1 MLQDAGHRPDF
12 PTIQQRL
19 ARFASETFQC
29 SADDALRAKHL
40 KERALLD
47 QILPPKVHPHALL
60 HHTLTMFCH
69 LQILDLC
76 TSKHCTCLTQVH
88 HDCHMIVTKGSCML

>member
-1 MLQDAGHRPDF
+1 MLQDAAQRPDF

-19 ARFASETFQC
+19 ARFASDVFQC

-47 QILPPKVHPHALL
+47 QILPPKVHSHALL
-60 HHTLTMFCH
+60 HQTLNVDC
-69 LQILDLC
+69 
-76 TSKHCTCLTQVH
+76 CLTNSGLVH
-88 HDCHMIVTKGSCML
+88 QASFADL

>member
-1 MLQDAGHRPDF
+1 MLQVAAQRPDF

-47 QILPPKVHPHALL
+47 QILPPKVYSHALSHNTL
-60 HHTLTMFCH
+60 HKDCCPT
-69 LQILDLC
+69 
-76 TSKHCTCLTQVH
+76 TSGVVH
-88 HDCHMIVTKGSCML
+88 QASLALITVKKVSCMP

>member
-1 MLQDAGHRPDF
+1 VLQDAGHRPDF

-60 HHTLTMFCH
+60 RHTLIMCCH
-69 LQILDLC
+69 
-76 TSKHCTCLTQVH
+76 
-88 HDCHMIVTKGSCML
+88 